1 MDIRITNFAYKNQ
14 MAFAAK
20 LTGADFK
27 GKDKLKNLLENG
39 QFKDY
44 KEELREQVGAKDA
57 KLSEVGYKN
66 YNK

>member
-1 MDIRITNFAYKNQ
+1 MLK
-14 MAFAAK
+14 K
-20 LTGADFK
+20 L
-27 GKDKLKNLLENG
+27 
-39 QFKDY
+39 KDY

>member
-1 MDIRITNFAYKNQ
+1 MGFVI
-14 MAFAAK
+14 
-20 LTGADFK
+20 
-27 GKDKLKNLLENG
+27 ENG
-39 QFKDY
+39 VLKDY